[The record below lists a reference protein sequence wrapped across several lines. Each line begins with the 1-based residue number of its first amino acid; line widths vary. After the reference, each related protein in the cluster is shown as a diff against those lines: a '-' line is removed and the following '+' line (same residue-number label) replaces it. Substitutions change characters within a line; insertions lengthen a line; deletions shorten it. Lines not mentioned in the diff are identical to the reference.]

1 MAEPVRALAG
11 AATHARAAHRHAVR
25 VYFEDTDAGGVVY
38 HAAYLRFAER
48 ARTEMM
54 RDLGKSHADMIA
66 DTGALFA
73 VRRCTMDF
81 LKPARLDDLLEIETS
96 IVEVG
101 GATMDLR
108 QRVLRDSEELV
119 RLDVRLA
126 CMNQAGRATRIPAV
140 IRDALAERRRIAR
153 HATQ

>member
-1 MAEPVRALAG
+1 
-11 AATHARAAHRHAVR
+11 
-25 VYFEDTDAGGVVY
+25 
-38 HAAYLRFAER
+38 
-48 ARTEMM
+48 
-54 RDLGKSHADMIA
+54 
-66 DTGALFA
+66 
-73 VRRCTMDF
+73 
-81 LKPARLDDLLEIETS
+81 
-96 IVEVG
+96 
-101 GATMDLR
+101 MDLR